1 MTTTEVDVALIG
13 SGSGNTFANRDFH
26 DTSFALFEEG
36 VFGGTCLNV
45 GCIPT
50 KMFVYAA
57 DIADHIRE
65 SSRYGVEATLN
76 STDWPG
82 IVKRVFDR
90 IDPISSGGRDY
101 RADRSPNLKLYESH
115 VEFDGRDGER
125 YRLRTADNDL
135 VLADQVVIAAGSRP
149 IIPDVIAGAG
159 VRYYTNSDVMR
170 LAELPRR
177 MTILGSGY
185 IAAEFAHV
193 FSALGTEVTI
203 VARGP
208 KLLRHHDS
216 DISGRF
222 TELATQ
228 QWSVL
233 LDRTTVGASTLG
245 DGSVRLSFGDGSH
258 VDSDVL
264 LIATGRLPN
273 GDRLNLGSI
282 GVGLDDDGRI
292 ERDIFGRTSAHGV
305 WALGD
310 VATEHQLRH
319 VANHETRVVQAN
331 VKKGWDAADLVA
343 FDHRFVPSAVFSHP
357 QIATVGLTEE
367 QAARAGIDY
376 AVKVQAYAD
385 VAYGW
390 AMEDTTSFCKVLADR
405 ATGQLIGVHILGP
418 QASTVIQPAIQAM
431 SFGLGVHDMARGQ
444 YWIHPAL
451 PEVLENALLGLE
463 QD

>member
-1 MTTTEVDVALIG
+1 MTTTVDVALIG

-26 DTSFALFEEG
+26 DTSFALFEDG

-57 DIADHIRE
+57 DIADHVRE
-65 SSRYGVEATLN
+65 AGRYGVDATFN
-76 STDWPG
+76 SADWPG

-90 IDPISSGGRDY
+90 IDPLSSGGRDY
-101 RADRSPNLKLYESH
+101 RAHRSPNVRLYESH
-115 VEFDGRDGER
+115 VTFDGRDGDR
-125 YRLRTADNDL
+125 YRLVTADDDV

-149 IIPDVIAGAG
+149 IIPDVVADSG
-159 VRYYTNSDVMR
+159 VRYYTNNDVMR
-170 LAELPRR
+170 LAELPAR
-177 MTILGSGY
+177 MTILGSGF

-193 FSALGTEVTI
+193 FSALGTDVTI

-216 DISGRF
+216 DIADRF
-222 TELATQ
+222 TEIARE
-228 QWSVL
+228 QWTV
-233 LDRTTVGASTLG
+233 RTDQRTVGAPTLD
-245 DGSVRLSFGDGSH
+245 DGSVRLDFADGSH

-264 LIATGRLPN
+264 LVATGRWPN
-273 GDRLNLGSI
+273 GDGLNLSSI
-282 GVGLDDDGRI
+282 DVGLDDAGRV
-292 ERDIFGRTSAHGV
+292 ERDRFGRTSARGV

-310 VATEHQLRH
+310 VASEHQLRH
-319 VANHETRVVQAN
+319 VANHETRVVQEN
-331 VKKGWDAADLVA
+331 VKRGWDATDLVP

-357 QIATVGLTEE
+357 QIATVGLTERE
-367 QAARAGIDY
+367 AADAGIDY
-376 AVKVQAYAD
+376 AVKVQPYSD

-390 AMEDTTSFCKVLADR
+390 AMEDTTSFCKVLAER
-405 ATGQLIGVHILGP
+405 ATGKLIGVHILGP
-418 QASTVIQPAIQAM
+418 QASTLVQPAIQAM

-463 QD
+463 LE

>member
-1 MTTTEVDVALIG
+1 MSAPWVDIALIG
-13 SGSGNTFANRDFH
+13 SGSGNTFANHDFH
-26 DTSFALFEEG
+26 DSSFALFEEG
-36 VFGGTCLNV
+36 TFGGTCLNV

-65 SSRYGVEATLN
+65 SSRYGIE
-76 STDWPG
+76 STFSSADWPG

-90 IDPISSGGRDY
+90 IDPISSGGREY
-101 RADRSPNLKLYESH
+101 RADRSPNVTLYESH
-115 VEFDGRDGER
+115 VEFDGRDGDR
-125 YRLRTADNDL
+125 YRLRTAQGAVL
-135 VLADQVVIAAGSRP
+135 LADQVVIAAGSRP
-149 IIPDVIAGAG
+149 IIPDVVAASG

-170 LAELPRR
+170 LADLPKR

-216 DISGRF
+216 DISERF
-222 TELATQ
+222 TELASG

-233 LDRTTVGASTLG
+233 LDRTTTAASTLA
-245 DGSVRLSFGDGSH
+245 DGSVRLTFDDDSH

-264 LIATGRLPN
+264 LVATGRLPN
-273 GDRLNLGSI
+273 GDRLNLSSI

-292 ERDIFGRTSAHGV
+292 ERDVHGRTSARGV

-310 VATEHQLRH
+310 VATEYQLRH
-319 VANHETRVVQAN
+319 VANHETRVVQSN
-331 VKKGWDAADLVA
+331 VTKGWEASDLAA

-367 QAARAGIDY
+367 QATAAGMDY
-376 AVKVQAYAD
+376 AVKVQPYAD

-463 QD
+463 LD